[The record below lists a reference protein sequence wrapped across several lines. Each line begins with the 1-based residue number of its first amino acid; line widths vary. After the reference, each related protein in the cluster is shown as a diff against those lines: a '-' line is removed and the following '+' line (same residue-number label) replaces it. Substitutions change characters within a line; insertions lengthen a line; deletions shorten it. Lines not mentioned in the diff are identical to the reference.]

1 MLLPSLTLGEPIM
14 RTARHENTTLRV
26 VVMVMT
32 ACVCCASLAQGTS
45 DRDTKEISAYKLTD
59 AALAKYQKATT
70 SLASIPAQPGECS
83 DSDDSSNGQSLDQQV
98 AKMNA
103 NPAVR
108 SAIQSAGMTTREY
121 LLFSWSMFQAGMAA
135 WALNQPGAKPQPDLS
150 MDNVAF
156 YRKHEAAL
164 KQLGEQGKSRC
175 GDDARDE

>member
-1 MLLPSLTLGEPIM
+1 M
-14 RTARHENTTLRV
+14 RTAAHKNVTLRIAA
-26 VVMVMT
+26 MLIA
-32 ACVCCASLAQGTS
+32 ACACCASIAQG
-45 DRDTKEISAYKLTD
+45 DPDTKEVSAYKLTD

-83 DSDDSSNGQSLDQQV
+83 DSADASNGESLDQQV

-121 LLFSWSMFQAGMAA
+121 VLFSWSMFQAGMQA
-135 WALNQPGAKPQPDLS
+135 WALTQPGAKPQPGVS
-150 MDNVAF
+150 TDNVAF

-175 GDDARDE
+175 GEDPRDE